1 VDASANLGPEA
12 FAGAAE
18 AYAAY
23 RPPYPRPML
32 EDLLTRASV
41 GRSALLDLATGPGR
55 IALDL
60 AGAFETVLGVDIEP
74 EMIAVAKAIAKRRGI
89 TNVEFQVG
97 RAEDLLLGPE
107 SFDLV
112 TIGEAFHRLD
122 QTLTARNALTWLRP
136 GGCLATMGTDGWFDR
151 LDEWEVALRST
162 RSRWLARL
170 FPDGWA
176 HAKAGNATDQP
187 GRDAVLRAAGFV
199 DVQSHEHE
207 ERRLFT
213 SEQIVGYLESTSICS
228 RRVLGDDREAFETEV
243 RAALG
248 PSPESTFPA
257 TIRWGYTLARKP
269 A

>member
-89 TNVEFQVG
+89 TNVEFEVG

-136 GGCLATMGTDGWFDR
+136 GGCLATMGTDGWFDG

-170 FPDGWA
+170 FP
-176 HAKAGNATDQP
+176 
-187 GRDAVLRAAGFV
+187 
-199 DVQSHEHE
+199 
-207 ERRLFT
+207 